1 MELPL
6 QINRID
12 VDVDVF
18 KINRFVKMLKLQWER
33 IVLLT
38 LLICFYAVM
47 NLKLW
52 LNFQHIRLSTYT
64 DLLVYSTITEVLI
77 RYHGCN

>member
-18 KINRFVKMLKLQWER
+18 KINCFVKMLKFQWER
-33 IVLLT
+33 IMLLT

-47 NLKLW
+47 NLNLW
-52 LNFQHIRLSTYT
+52 LNFQQIRLSTYT
-64 DLLVYSTITEVLI
+64 DLLVYSTITVGTYTI
-77 RYHGCN
+77 S